1 MNVTGVAL
9 GSRNV
14 SKEMS
19 MTLTRLKSAALAAA
33 LALSASTA
41 HAAVV
46 YSDEATNFTGQY
58 RGVETLSVGFG
69 ATGGANAISFDLFG
83 ANSIDGFGIGWADL
97 FSVALNGVT
106 VFEGYFNISGGGSNN
121 VVTNTLGWNVSVL
134 TNPGGAFSGGVASV
148 SGMATLLGGANTF
161 AVSFSAVGPSN
172 GGGQPLS
179 DESWA
184 LNNLDVTPSA
194 VPVPAAL
201 PLLGLA
207 LAGLGAVGLRRRKA
221 D

>member
-1 MNVTGVAL
+1 
-9 GSRNV
+9 V
-14 SKEMS
+14 SAM
-19 MTLTRLKSAALAAA
+19 
-33 LALSASTA
+33 AS
-41 HAAVV
+41 
-46 YSDEATNFTGQY
+46 
-58 RGVETLSVGFG
+58 
-69 ATGGANAISFDLFG
+69 
-83 ANSIDGFGIGWADL
+83 
-97 FSVALNGVT
+97 
-106 VFEGYFNISGGGSNN
+106 
-121 VVTNTLGWNVSVL
+121 
-134 TNPGGAFSGGVASV
+134 
-148 SGMATLLGGANTF
+148 LLGGANTF